1 MSGKHVEAI
10 IKAVDSKY
18 KALPIEGQVF
28 QSECKGCPS
37 VSVNSCAVQPKMG
50 IIMA

>member
-1 MSGKHVEAI
+1 MSGKQVAAI

-18 KALPIEGQVF
+18 KALSIVGQVF

-37 VSVNSCAVQPKMG
+37 VRVNNCVV
-50 IIMA
+50 